1 MMMKRLAIGMS
12 AMMALLTMSCSNE
25 SSPEQPLEAKPHLPV
40 TFSVSQD
47 VFTRLDYINST
58 RELERFAVVAQVDG
72 KVYRLGV
79 FKQGSGLNYE
89 PQDTDP
95 WIWPDANKEVEFFA
109 SNYSEWIKQSNNFLW
124 SDDMKEYT
132 PIQNQSLDFWSYDF
146 EYEDLVCA
154 YVKTKCTDNGV
165 VHLNFEHALAAI
177 GIHVKG
183 VFPRDVNIDSYRVY
197 SVALTGADRRVYHF
211 DNNKWTDYTDA
222 DTDESYITYYDNI
235 DGGFVLTPNDTYYK
249 ELSVSQEE
257 PEYSYQFI
265 QPGEY
270 TLFVKYDIMIMS
282 DDGMLNPIHKQKSTP
297 VTLVNGQMN
306 IINLTLPYERN

>member
-12 AMMALLTMSCSNE
+12 TMMALLTMSCSNE

-79 FKQGSGLNYE
+79 FERGRNVTYE
-89 PQDTDP
+89 LQDSEP
-95 WIWPDANKEVEFFA
+95 WMWPDANKDVEFFA
-109 SNYSEWIKQSNNFLW
+109 SNNSDWIELFWGGNNI
-124 SDDMKEYT
+124 DDYT
-132 PIQNQSLDFWSYDF
+132 PIQNQSQNFWSESF

-154 YVKTKCTDNGV
+154 YVKTKCTDDGV
-165 VHLNFEHALAAI
+165 VHLNFKHAFGAV
-177 GIHVKG
+177 GIQVRG
-183 VFPRDVNIDSYRVY
+183 VFPSNVNIDSYRVY
-197 SVALTGADRRVYHF
+197 TAELVGANRRVYHF
-211 DNNKWTDYTDA
+211 NNNSWTDYTGSDSEE
-222 DTDESYITYYDNI
+222 THLSYYDNRN
-235 DGGFVLTPNDTYYK
+235 GGFVLTPDDTDYK
-249 ELSVSQEE
+249 VLSSDQE
-257 PEYSYQFI
+257 PEDSSYFI

-270 TLFVKYDIMIMS
+270 TLFVEYDIMVMNN
-282 DDGMLNPIHKQKSTP
+282 DGEPYPIHKQKSTP